1 VYRELKEIQEI
12 RVQRDLM
19 VRMVRLGPQGHKD
32 LKVKLAHKVQRVH
45 GDLKEIQEIRV
56 LQELLEHKEL
66 QA

>member
-19 VRMVRLGPQGHKD
+19 VQMVQRAHKD